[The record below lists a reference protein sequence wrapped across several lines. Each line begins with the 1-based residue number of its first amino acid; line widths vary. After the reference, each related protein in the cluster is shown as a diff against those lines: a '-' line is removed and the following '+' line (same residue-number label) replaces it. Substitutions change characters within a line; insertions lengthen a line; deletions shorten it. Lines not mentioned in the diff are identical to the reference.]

1 MKKVL
6 PILLGLFF
14 TLLLNAQDYHF
25 SQHFHTPL
33 VTNAAQT
40 GFMPADI
47 RAGLIY
53 RDQWRTVTSSAYSTF
68 SAFVDLPI
76 NRQLESLA
84 NLKIGGGDIAGMGL
98 FMTGDQTGEIKLQ
111 TMHVMLSMAYHKNLG
126 NDQYIGI
133 GFQPGLIYRGF
144 SQDDVNLPNE
154 WLFADP
160 NNNNLPGYGKSPTDP
175 VVLDKSSRMMFDLG
189 VGMMYHGAFL
199 DDKLNAEGGFHLAHL
214 PSSNESFI
222 GNSDAG
228 IPMKITVNAGVDY
241 RINSKVGVSPD
252 FLMGLQKGAN
262 FINIGGAVSYYLNP
276 NLANQIEVFAGGYY
290 RHNDAG
296 IIMIGGEM
304 KSIRLGISYDYNF
317 SSLSAAS
324 SGVGAFEFGLTYMK
338 RIRKIVP
345 PTTTMPCIRFY

>member
-53 RDQWRTVTSSAYSTF
+53 RDQWRTVTSSAFSTF
-68 SAFVDLPI
+68 SAFVDAPI

-84 NLKIGGGDIAGMGL
+84 NAQLGDDIAGLGL
-98 FMTGDQTGEIKLQ
+98 FITGDQTGEIKLQ
-111 TMHVMLSMAYHKNLG
+111 TMHAMLSMAYHKSLG
-126 NDQYIGI
+126 NDQYVGI
-133 GFQPGLIYRGF
+133 GFQPGIIYRGF
-144 SQDDVNLPNE
+144 NQENVNLPNE
-154 WLFADP
+154 WRFNPLP
-160 NNNNLPGYGKSPTDP
+160 PGYTGPATDP
-175 VVLDKSSRMMFDLG
+175 VVLDKASKMMFDLA
-189 VGMMYHGAFL
+189 VGMMYHGTFL
-199 DDKLNAEGGFHLAHL
+199 NDKLDARGGFQLSHLTS
-214 PSSNESFI
+214 PNESFI
-222 GNSDAG
+222 GNGDAG
-228 IPMKITVNAGVDY
+228 LPMKITVNAGADY
-241 RINSKVGVSPD
+241 RINRKIGVSPD
-252 FLMGLQKGAN
+252 LLIGMQNGAN
-262 FINIGGAVSYYLNP
+262 FINVGGAVSYYLNP
-276 NLANQIEVFAGGYY
+276 DLANQIELFAGGYY
-290 RHNDAG
+290 RHNDAA

-317 SSLSAAS
+317 SSLSKAS
-324 SGVGAFEFGLTYMK
+324 SGVGAFEFGMTYMK

-345 PTTTMPCIRFY
+345 PTTTWPCIRFY

>member
-40 GFMPADI
+40 GFMPADL

-53 RDQWRTVTSSAYSTF
+53 RDQWRTIGTSTYSTF

-84 NLKIGGGDIAGMGL
+84 NLYLGDDIAGMGL
-98 FMTGDQTGEIKLQ
+98 FMTGDQTGTIKLQ
-111 TMHVMLSMAYHKNLG
+111 TMHVMLSMAYHKNLSPG
-126 NDQYIGI
+126 HYLGL
-133 GFQPGLIYRGF
+133 GFQPGIIYRGF
-144 SQDDVNLPNE
+144 KSDAVRVSDQFLYMNNTDDGNN
-154 WLFADP
+154 WTGGTRDP
-160 NNNNLPGYGKSPTDP
+160 IL
-175 VVLDKSSRMMFDLG
+175 LDGTSKMMFDMG
-189 VGMMYHGAFL
+189 VGLMYHGKMLA
-199 DDKLNAEGGFHLAHL
+199 DKLDVEGGFHLAHL
-214 PSSNESFI
+214 TAPNESFI
-222 GNSDAG
+222 DNSNASL
-228 IPMKITVNAGVDY
+228 PMKITVNAGADY

-252 FLMGLQKGAN
+252 ILFGLQEEAS
-262 FINIGGAVSYYLNP
+262 FINIGGSVSYYLNAE
-276 NLANQIEVFAGGYY
+276 LANQVELFAGGYY

-296 IIMIGGEM
+296 ILMIGGEM
-304 KSIRLGISYDYNF
+304 KNIRLGLSYDYNL
-317 SSLSAAS
+317 SSLSAATN
-324 SGVGAFEFGLTYMK
+324 GVGAFEMGVIYMK

-345 PTTTMPCIRFY
+345 PTTTWPCIRFY